1 MTEETQARKP
11 LEFDGVQLVEYF
23 QNLIDYEVE
32 FEPENP
38 NFRCLFQRAHVL
50 NASKVLI
57 LIEIVVTFL
66 YMIVTFPWWFLWI
79 FFHLPILLASIYAI
93 KKENPTVLLVKL
105 GFMLLYI
112 GLFVSLLILSF
123 VISGFSSQSFLG
135 IFGVGTIESTFF
147 ATALIGIYQN
157 RHDHCP
163 SHPLLALHRFLDVEE
178 LFCGKTLR
186 RGRSVRHQRKDVV
199 AEDVDPDAK
208 AYRKPEDRHKR
219 LHRGVAGD
227 EHGCHQGIA
236 VG

>member
-1 MTEETQARKP
+1 MTEDTHARKP
-11 LEFDGVQLVEYF
+11 LEFDGVELAEYF
-23 QNLIDYEVE
+23 QNLVDYEVE

-93 KKENPTVLLVKL
+93 KKENPTVLWVKL

-135 IFGVGTIESTFF
+135 IFGVGTIESTFLRLLLSAF
-147 ATALIGIYQN
+147 IKINMIIALLILYWRFTVFWTLKN
-157 RHDHCP
+157 YFVAKRSDEVDL
-163 SHPLLALHRFLDVEE
+163 SDASERTLLQKMLTPV
-178 LFCGKTLR
+178 
-186 RGRSVRHQRKDVV
+186 
-199 AEDVDPDAK
+199 
-208 AYRKPEDRHKR
+208 
-219 LHRGVAGD
+219 
-227 EHGCHQGIA
+227 
-236 VG
+236 